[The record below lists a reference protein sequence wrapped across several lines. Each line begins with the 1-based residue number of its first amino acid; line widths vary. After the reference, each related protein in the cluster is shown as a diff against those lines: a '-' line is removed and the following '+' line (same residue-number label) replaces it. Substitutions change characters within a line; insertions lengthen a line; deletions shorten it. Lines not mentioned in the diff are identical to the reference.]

1 MTMKIDPEER
11 DRLLTEGGRFVY
23 RELLSHALRGL
34 GRPAEDDPDR
44 LRQRVAYLEGERAAT
59 VYALRRICE
68 AHGDVDWT
76 DDLYLPDVIEK
87 HLARYLEGDE

>member
-11 DRLLTEGGRFVY
+11 DRLLTEGGKFVY

-44 LRQRVAYLEGERAAT
+44 LRQRVAHLEGERCLGCTHATPHASPPAA
-59 VYALRRICE
+59 A
-68 AHGDVDWT
+68 AAG
-76 DDLYLPDVIEK
+76 
-87 HLARYLEGDE
+87 